1 MNGLTT
7 KHEVADDVL
16 DAIDYCYEQGWT
28 DGLPVVPPEAS
39 RVAAMLQMEGRPA
52 ETVIAHHPATQIDLT
67 LHGAAVNAVM
77 AGCFPSISP
86 WWLLLLRLWPKS
98 PLTSMAARPALVARH
113 HY

>member
-1 MNGLTT
+1 MNGITT
-7 KHEVADDVL
+7 KHEVADNVL

-77 AGCFPSISP
+77 AGCLPEYFPVVVAAFEAMVKSAENNSNWIS
-86 WWLLLLRLWPKS
+86 
-98 PLTSMAARPALVARH
+98 VD
-113 HY
+113 